1 MLAGAGAGAC
11 TCQIIVTVPMELPT
25 IRKITSTDGDVS
37 VKITSARQH
46 AIEAIRQQ
54 GFRGLYKSAS
64 ATWNL
69 DVFFSVIYFPLFSYL
84 NNQRQSSENNQ
95 IPLYYTFISGIVAS
109 VVAGY
114 LATPFDVD
122 NTSTN
127 GYTNYQTTSTDNCTG
142 SVSICTQE
150 LPFTMN
156 NPPDLWLDAK
166 IMVPTIVL
174 HVDNIQARLNL
185 DVRVASLVNINAGVS
200 VGISSV
206 QLNIL
211 GVHANVQLAVQLD
224 KIVEIVNRT
233 LESIDL
239 NSVLANTLVA
249 DTSNS
254 TCPNNVNSVCTAL
267 PFNITNPPDV
277 WLNVPN
283 LSVDEI
289 SLIVE
294 DLKAHVSLSANVAS
308 LVSLNAGVDISID
321 KVNLTILGVKA
332 QVQLAVYLDNI
343 AKIVTRTMASLDLNP
358 LLLSF
363 INGVFQTINN
373 LLATFPL
380 DGHVIH
386 QIIDTVGN
394 IVNQVLG
401 PDGQILS
408 SSIVGDYLKNMTFTG
423 VTQTLAN
430 GYTIKQ
436 YSYTPPT
443 GSSSLTNVL
452 VNLVFNTL
460 GTVVN
465 AIVVTPVSPS
475 TITNTPTTTATSST
489 PTVVNTT
496 T

>member
-1 MLAGAGAGAC
+1 
-11 TCQIIVTVPMELPT
+11 
-25 IRKITSTDGDVS
+25 
-37 VKITSARQH
+37 
-46 AIEAIRQQ
+46 
-54 GFRGLYKSAS
+54 
-64 ATWNL
+64 
-69 DVFFSVIYFPLFSYL
+69 
-84 NNQRQSSENNQ
+84 
-95 IPLYYTFISGIVAS
+95 
-109 VVAGY
+109 
-114 LATPFDVD
+114 
-122 NTSTN
+122 
-127 GYTNYQTTSTDNCTG
+127 
-142 SVSICTQE
+142 
-150 LPFTMN
+150 
-156 NPPDLWLDAK
+156 
-166 IMVPTIVL
+166 
-174 HVDNIQARLNL
+174 
-185 DVRVASLVNINAGVS
+185 
-200 VGISSV
+200 
-206 QLNIL
+206 
-211 GVHANVQLAVQLD
+211 
-224 KIVEIVNRT
+224 
-233 LESIDL
+233 
-239 NSVLANTLVA
+239 

-267 PFNITNPPDV
+267 PFNISNPPDV

-283 LSVDEI
+283 LT
-289 SLIVE
+289 
-294 DLKAHVSLSANVAS
+294 NVAS

-489 PTVVNTT
+489 STVVNTT